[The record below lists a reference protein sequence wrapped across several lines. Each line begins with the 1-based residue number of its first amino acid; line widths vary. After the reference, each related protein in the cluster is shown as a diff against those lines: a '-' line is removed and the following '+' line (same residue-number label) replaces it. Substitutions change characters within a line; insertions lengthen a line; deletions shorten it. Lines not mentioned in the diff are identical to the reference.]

1 MKTDYIIVQAGGKGK
16 RMEHL
21 TQNKPKALVPV
32 NNLPML
38 FHLFQKYPDKRFII
52 ISDYKY
58 DVMKKYLNTFAEVS
72 YLLVDARGYEGT
84 CAGISQSLKF
94 LPEQEGFML
103 IWSDLI
109 LPEKFKLPVEND
121 NYLGLSGDFIC
132 RWKYEN
138 GEYTEEKSMKNG
150 VAGLF
155 IFKDKQQISEVPKE
169 GEFVKW
175 LQQNAIKPKEL
186 LLSQTREYGLISEYN
201 KLEIQKCR
209 PFNRMYIDGN
219 KLIKEGIDEQGKK
232 LAIREKNWY
241 KHVKD
246 LAFDSIPQIYSY
258 DPFVMEKIEGDNIYE
273 CDFLIGGGA
282 EEKENIRRN
291 SKGVKEASFLRNC
304 TNRLF

>member
-1 MKTDYIIVQAGGKGK
+1 M
-16 RMEHL
+16 
-21 TQNKPKALVPV
+21 
-32 NNLPML
+32 
-38 FHLFQKYPDKRFII
+38 
-52 ISDYKY
+52 
-58 DVMKKYLNTFAEVS
+58 
-72 YLLVDARGYEGT
+72 
-84 CAGISQSLKF
+84 
-94 LPEQEGFML
+94 
-103 IWSDLI
+103 
-109 LPEKFKLPVEND
+109 
-121 NYLGLSGDFIC
+121 GLSGDFIC

-201 KLEIQKCR
+201 KLEIKKCR

-258 DPFVMEKIEGDNIYE
+258 DPFVM
-273 CDFLIGGGA
+273 
-282 EEKENIRRN
+282 
-291 SKGVKEASFLRNC
+291 
-304 TNRLF
+304 